1 MSKPELPENQPFISF
16 TDQTG
21 HRTTPQK
28 KSNTPPLLDLK
39 VSNPIVY
46 IKSFWKKILGKEGI
60 DISFRIHPLTAIAV
74 ATVIAAGS
82 FGLGRITFPKIVT
95 QYIPSLAEAPVPAP
109 PDPWRDSAFTGIL
122 RYNNVSKRYY
132 LTTASAE
139 AISLEVPSNVDLR
152 LQSGKRIFAAGKYN
166 KETQVL
172 KVSVAS
178 DIEILP
184 TKVTPVPTI
193 ATPQP

>member
-1 MSKPELPENQPFISF
+1 MTKPELPENQPFISF

-46 IKSFWKKILGKEGI
+46 IKSFWKKVLGKEGI
-60 DISFRIHPLTAIAV
+60 DISFKIHPLTAIAV
-74 ATVIAAGS
+74 AAIIAAGS
-82 FGLGRITFPKIVT
+82 FGLGHITFPKIVT
-95 QYIPSLAEAPVPAP
+95 QYIPALAPAPTPLP
-109 PDPWRDSAFTGIL
+109 PDPWRETAFTGIL
-122 RYNNVSKRYY
+122 RYNNVSKKYF
-132 LTTASAE
+132 LTTVSSE
-139 AISLEVPSNVDLR
+139 AIALEVPANVDLT
-152 LQSGKRIFAAGKYN
+152 LQSGKRIFATGKYN

-172 KVSVAS
+172 RVLASS

-184 TKVTPVPTI
+184 IKITPVPT
-193 ATPQP
+193 AN